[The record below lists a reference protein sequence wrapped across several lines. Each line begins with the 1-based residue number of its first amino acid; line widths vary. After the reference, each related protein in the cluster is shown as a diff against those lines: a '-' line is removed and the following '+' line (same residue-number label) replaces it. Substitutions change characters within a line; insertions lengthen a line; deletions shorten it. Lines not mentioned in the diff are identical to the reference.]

1 MPVLEIRNISKS
13 YEKKTFAVQN
23 VSFSIEKSDFLVLL
37 GPSGCGKTTILNMIA
52 GLESITAG
60 EIVLNDTVINNISPQ
75 KRNIAIVFQNYA
87 LYPNMTVFDNIAW
100 KAISALFQN
109 AV

>member
-13 YEKKTFAVQN
+13 YDKKTFAVQN

-52 GLESITAG
+52 GLESITVG
-60 EIVLNDTVINNISPQ
+60 EIVLKDTVINNISPQ
-75 KRNIAIVFQNYA
+75 KRNIA
-87 LYPNMTVFDNIAW
+87 L
-100 KAISALFQN
+100 
-109 AV
+109 

>member
-1 MPVLEIRNISKS
+1 MPDLEIRNISKS
-13 YEKKTFAVQN
+13 YDKKTFAVQN

-75 KRNIAIVFQNYA
+75 KRNIA
-87 LYPNMTVFDNIAW
+87 L
-100 KAISALFQN
+100 
-109 AV
+109 